1 MVEDNS
7 KKSFLQ
13 SGDIAA
19 VLRERERL
27 DQLIEKEFRKKRA
40 VLFTDVSGFTQYM
53 HEMGDLRG
61 RAWIQKHHDIV
72 IPLIEQYSGKV
83 LDIMGDGVMA
93 SFLDALSASKA
104 SIAIQK
110 SLYEFN
116 ARTNK
121 SDRIHV
127 RIGINYGEIFEEKN
141 HIAGD
146 AVNVAAR
153 IQAQADPDQIL
164 ISKRAYEEISDNSE
178 ILCRFHKKVK
188 VKGKPEAL
196 ELYRIIWKQE
206 DIVLSAEPRL
216 RTPGQKE
223 QNKIRQSQS
232 VLNIEVARVNN
243 HLKISASEQIT
254 GQTST
259 VRQYEDIPVSMDEIS
274 ARCRRIVETLNKAN
288 RHGRVTLDILMKL
301 RDSGQVL
308 SDELFTHNIKEIV
321 SKTRADHLAINIDDQ
336 LVQIPW
342 ELLYDGRRFLCQR
355 FSMGRLVRT
364 KQSVIGISRVRALA
378 RPLKMLILADPKGDL
393 KEAYLEGIQIR
404 DFLDREKKLINA
416 SLQTDNVSSGFI
428 KERMR
433 NFDLLHFAG
442 HHDYDPQ
449 HPQRSGWRLTDGGFK
464 AQDILKMGGT
474 GSLPALIFSN
484 ACQSARTEEWAIS
497 ENVQNEIFG
506 LANAFILAGVK
517 HYIGTFWEVLDEP
530 SRRFALEFYKHVLKG
545 LCIGEA
551 IRQARLAVIEEYGEE
566 TIVWAS
572 YLLYGDPVFNYM
584 DQIRAVEKTEPQEPS
599 HVSLPETDIRSRE
612 DVVDFGRKKDKKT
625 SRVWGGIAAAILAL
639 LAVLFFGYPGFLR
652 ENTAKTETAALSY
665 FKKGNYEQALNS
677 AKVLVRKNS
686 NLRLGHLLEGEIYFR
701 KGKLDSARKAFQMAL
716 QASKGTDVQK
726 AKAFVGLGRIASLEK
741 QTDNALR
748 YYKMATEAAP
758 GKELGYLSQALLLDE
773 MGNLEE
779 ALDLYTRAGKLAPDD
794 RSLAALTSETRK
806 KIALQKDQE
815 KQVRVNKLVKK
826 LLAEMESQSDTVTR
840 DGWTA
845 RPLTLWIMDFSTQG
859 YSLQEGEDRLIAA
872 GLGDYVL
879 QNSRAQI
886 VERSLLDNLLEELKL
901 GTSNLADRNTALALG
916 KILAA
921 RLIIS
926 GRIIYSGPQTHVSM
940 RLIETET
947 GRVSAVVSE
956 TIGSAVPVS
965 ALTDKLAEK
974 LINKLKQ
981 HYPLRGKILNQKGPE
996 VRINIGQTSGVQ
1008 IGQRFKAAGE
1018 DVRVEV
1024 IEVQQ
1029 DTCLAKMVNGKKQLK
1044 TGQRVEA
1051 D

>member
-1 MVEDNS
+1 MLHGT
-7 KKSFLQ
+7 FL
-13 SGDIAA
+13 
-19 VLRERERL
+19 
-27 DQLIEKEFRKKRA
+27 
-40 VLFTDVSGFTQYM
+40 
-53 HEMGDLRG
+53 
-61 RAWIQKHHDIV
+61 
-72 IPLIEQYSGKV
+72 
-83 LDIMGDGVMA
+83 
-93 SFLDALSASKA
+93 
-104 SIAIQK
+104 
-110 SLYEFN
+110 
-116 ARTNK
+116 
-121 SDRIHV
+121 
-127 RIGINYGEIFEEKN
+127 
-141 HIAGD
+141 
-146 AVNVAAR
+146 
-153 IQAQADPDQIL
+153 
-164 ISKRAYEEISDNSE
+164 
-178 ILCRFHKKVK
+178 
-188 VKGKPEAL
+188 VKGK
-196 ELYRIIWKQE
+196 
-206 DIVLSAEPRL
+206 AEPLEIYRVVWRDDEAILETGPKVRL
-216 RTPGQKE
+216 YEVPTEKGEE
-223 QNKIRQSQS
+223 QLPN
-232 VLNIEVARVNN
+232 VLHLEVTRAGDC
-243 HLKISASEQIT
+243 LKIS
-254 GQTST
+254 
-259 VRQYEDIPVSMDEIS
+259 VYERIKGDENTIRHYEEVPVSMELIRT
-274 ARCRRIVETLNKAN
+274 RCREMVDTLNKAN
-288 RHGRVTLDILMKL
+288 RRGRVTREVMVRLREIGQILH
-301 RDSGQVL
+301 
-308 SDELFTHNIKEIV
+308 DELFTLNVKDKLT
-321 SKTRADHLAINIDDQ
+321 KTKADYLRLHLDDQ
-336 LVQIPW
+336 LVHIPW
-342 ELLYDGRRFLCQR
+342 ELLNDGQRFLCQR
-355 FSMGRLVRT
+355 FNMGRLVKTRQT
-364 KQSVIGISRVRALA
+364 LLGIKSRALA
-378 RPLKMLILADPKGDL
+378 RPMRMLILADPAGDL
-393 KEAYLEGIQIR
+393 NGAYTEGTQIR
-404 DFLDREKKLINA
+404 DYVDLNRDFINVTLR
-416 SLQTDNVSSGFI
+416 SDNIAADSI
-428 KERMR
+428 KGTMR
-433 NFDLLHFAG
+433 KFDVVHFAG
-442 HHDYDPQ
+442 HADYNPQ
-449 HPQRSGWRLTDGGFK
+449 NPQESGWRLSD
-464 AQDILKMGGT
+464 
-474 GSLPALIFSN
+474 GSLKSKDIAKMVGTAAMPALVFSN
-484 ACQSARTEEWAIS
+484 ACQSARTEEWALA
-497 ENVQNEIFG
+497 EYFQDELFG
-506 LANAFILAGVK
+506 LANAFLLAGVK
-517 HYIGTFWEVLDEP
+517 HYVGTFWEILDEP
-530 SRRFALEFYKHVLKG
+530 SRRFALEFYKNLFSGVTV
-545 LCIGEA
+545 GEA
-551 IRQARLAVIEEYGEE
+551 IRQARSALIKKYGEQ

-584 DQIRAVEKTEPQEPS
+584 DQIRTVETTEPQEPP

-652 ENTAKTETAALSY
+652 ENMAKTETAALTY

-726 AKAFVGLGRIASLEK
+726 AKALVALGRIASLEK

-748 YYKMATEAAP
+748 YYRMATEAAP

-815 KQVRVNKLVKK
+815 KQVRVNKLVKE
-826 LLAEMESQSDTVTR
+826 LLAKMESQSDTVTR

-921 RLIIS
+921 RLILS
-926 GRIIYSGPQTHVSM
+926 GRIIHSGPQTHVSM

-1018 DVRVEV
+1018 DVRLEV